1 MTRLPHTNQAR
12 SSKKNPQVAPQ
23 HVPFRYTYVPQE
35 KPQVKIDSDAPGRIW
50 NVKSRNTAQVVLF
63 IVGVVLF
70 LMGFIR

>member
-1 MTRLPHTNQAR
+1 MTKLTHTNQAR
-12 SSKKNPQVAPQ
+12 NSKKYTHVAPQ

-35 KPQVKIDSDAPGRIW
+35 KPQVKIDNDAPGRIW

-63 IVGVVLF
+63 IVGVLIF